1 MIAEPTSKPFDVE
14 GAEHLLD
21 RLAEATKIEA
31 VFGQPIERDGVT
43 LITCSE
49 QSIGLGGGFSPAKP
63 TDSNKERGENEGM
76 GGGAG
81 ARGRP
86 IAVVVMTRDGVKVKP
101 IVNVTRV
108 IFAQAVM
115 VGIAFLLASRLLRHN
130 RRMLKMRLARQRN
143 ALSHPKKG

>member
-1 MIAEPTSKPFDVE
+1 MIAEPTTKPLDVAP
-14 GAEHLLD
+14 AERLLD
-21 RLAEATKIEA
+21 RLAEATKIDA

-49 QSIGLGGGFSPAKP
+49 QAIGLGGGFSPAKP
-63 TDSNKERGENEGM
+63 TDSPKKAGENEGI

-86 IAVVVMTRDGVKVKP
+86 IAVVVLTRDGVKVKP

-108 IFAQAVM
+108 LFAQAVM
-115 VGIAFLLASRLLRHN
+115 VGFAFLLVSRLLRHN
-130 RRMLKMRLARQRN
+130 RRLLKMRLAKPRDAR
-143 ALSHPKKG
+143 SHSTK

>member
-1 MIAEPTSKPFDVE
+1 MIAEPPTKPLDIE

-21 RLAEATKIEA
+21 RLAEVTKIDA
-31 VFGQPIERDGVT
+31 VFGPPIERDGVI

-49 QSIGLGGGFSPAKP
+49 QAIGLGGGMSPAKP
-63 TDSNKERGENEGM
+63 TDSPKKAGGNEGF

-86 IAVVVMTRDGVKVKP
+86 VAVVVMTHDGVKVKP

-108 IFAQAVM
+108 LFAQALM
-115 VGIAFLLASRLLRHN
+115 VGFVFLMASRLLRYN
-130 RRMLKMRLARQRN
+130 RRMLKMKLA
-143 ALSHPKKG
+143 K